1 MFLEEIE
8 EKRRSRLK
16 IIEKH
21 VKNGVVFADEFTA
34 YIDCGVTIGAGT
46 HIGPCV
52 TLKGDTS
59 IGKSCVIGQNTGHRG
74 FKHRGRRRD
83 KKLSHHTERC
93 RKRHQGRPVCIYEA
107 GQPCGQ
113 GLQDRRLRRGEKFHL
128 RRRYQGVPSDIYR

>member
-16 IIEKH
+16 IIEEH
-21 VKNGVVFADEFTA
+21 VKNGVVFDDEFTA

-59 IGKSCVIGQNTGHRG
+59 IGKSG

-83 KKLSHHTERC
+83 KKLSHHTEHC

-113 GLQDRRLRRGEKFHL
+113 GLQDRGLRRGEKFHL

>member
-59 IGKSCVIGQNTGHRG
+59 IGKSCVIGQNTEMCI
-74 FKHRGRRRD
+74 RD
-83 KKLSHHTERC
+83 
-93 RKRHQGRPVCIYEA
+93 
-107 GQPCGQ
+107 
-113 GLQDRRLRRGEKFHL
+113 RL
-128 RRRYQGVPSDIYR
+128 